1 MPSSSVRTSV
11 VEPGAG
17 PPILGMNAIVKVPGL
32 ALAGEMFAFEG
43 LLPPGMF
50 VPPHT
55 HTHEDEV
62 TVVLEGA
69 ITAAVGDDAAVAT
82 AGAFIIK
89 PRGVPHSFW
98 NHTDLTARVI
108 EWHTSDTLEPYYD
121 QIGSILLSADDPT
134 STFPRIA
141 AVAAEYGI
149 TYHPERIA
157 ALVAQHGAPTRP

>member
-1 MPSSSVRTSV
+1 MPSSSLRTSV

-17 PPILGMNAIVKVPGL
+17 PPIVGMNAIVKVPGP
-32 ALAGEMFAFEG
+32 ALAGEVFAFEG
-43 LLPPGMF
+43 MLPPGMF

-62 TVVLEGA
+62 TVVLDGA
-69 ITAAVGDDAAVAT
+69 ITAAVGDDVVVAT

-108 EWHTSDTLEPYYD
+108 EWHTSDTLERYYE
-121 QIGSILLSADDPT
+121 QLGSIFASAHDPA

-141 AVAAEYGI
+141 AVAADYGI
-149 TYHPERIA
+149 TYHLERIA
-157 ALVAQHGAPTRP
+157 SLVEQHGAPSRP